1 MKPEGT
7 EWFFKPQLEFLIT
20 TSLCSTKEVSNE
32 IHKTWCCKH
41 KQSIWYDI
49 VGNMILWW

>member
-32 IHKTWCCKH
+32 YTKLGAVNINK
-41 KQSIWYDI
+41 
-49 VGNMILWW
+49 VFGMIL